1 MVYYGSMSLQS
12 MILGIV
18 FLPFSYMDQWKIVW
32 LMERLGYR
40 SQIAI
45 ILLIQPNC
53 LLRKHYPISYFFTPA
68 P

>member
-18 FLPFSYMDQWKIVW
+18 FLPFSYMDHRKIAG
-32 LMERLGYR
+32 LMERMGYQ

-45 ILLIQPNC
+45 ILLI
-53 LLRKHYPISYFFTPA
+53 
-68 P
+68 